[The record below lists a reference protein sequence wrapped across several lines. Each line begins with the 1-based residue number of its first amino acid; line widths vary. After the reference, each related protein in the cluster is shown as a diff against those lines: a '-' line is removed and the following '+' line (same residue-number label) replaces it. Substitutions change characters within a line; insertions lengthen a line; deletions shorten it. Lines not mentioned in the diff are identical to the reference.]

1 MNMRDE
7 GVHATDAGKRTHA
20 LLEAA
25 KDSEPAQIEPWVTVQ
40 LTDEGEERIVIYDIT
55 KMARLLWQHNPK
67 DEVIGFEV
75 EFVKTLHGIPFKGV
89 IDRLSVDY
97 ILDYKT
103 TGGSLQYAKTPFKL
117 KKDVQR
123 LIYHAVHPTKYAL
136 WVTGTWANSAGALRA
151 NAKLEG
157 AVVPYTTLASQLTRD
172 EKRDAENFKTYV
184 LTPAEEIAL
193 VAPGTHPLSFE
204 IPTNAF
210 SPYDSPC
217 KKFPPDGC
225 PHYDTCHK
233 GKSLRAALQP
243 KVEPVSLL
251 EVLKEEVPAPL
262 PVVIAAPEVL
272 IENLYI
278 DCLPMF
284 PTDEPITFGAP
295 LIAKAER
302 EVAGDTGL
310 AHALLADFAK
320 GPPRVAI
327 ELEAQLELLAPVKH
341 FYLQTKS
348 SEARGVMSRLI
359 GRSRNVFQ
367 GFL

>member
-184 LTPAEEIAL
+184 LT
-193 VAPGTHPLSFE
+193 
-204 IPTNAF
+204 
-210 SPYDSPC
+210 
-217 KKFPPDGC
+217 
-225 PHYDTCHK
+225 
-233 GKSLRAALQP
+233 
-243 KVEPVSLL
+243 
-251 EVLKEEVPAPL
+251 
-262 PVVIAAPEVL
+262 VL
-272 IENLYI
+272 IRSRLRSPRMR
-278 DCLPMF
+278 LVLTTRRVKSSRPMAV
-284 PTDEPITFGAP
+284 PITTRATR
-295 LIAKAER
+295 ASHYEQ
-302 EVAGDTGL
+302 
-310 AHALLADFAK
+310 HCN
-320 GPPRVAI
+320 
-327 ELEAQLELLAPVKH
+327 Q
-341 FYLQTKS
+341 
-348 SEARGVMSRLI
+348 RL
-359 GRSRNVFQ
+359 NQ
-367 GFL
+367 